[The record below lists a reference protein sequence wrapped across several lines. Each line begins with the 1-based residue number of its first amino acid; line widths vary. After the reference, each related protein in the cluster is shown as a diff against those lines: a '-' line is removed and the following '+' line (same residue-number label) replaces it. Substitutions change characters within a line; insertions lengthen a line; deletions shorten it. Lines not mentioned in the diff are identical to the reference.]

1 MAYSIR
7 AVNASG
13 IITKTYLYDTPE
25 DTLST
30 NPISVNTPE
39 GTKYAATDLST
50 QKSYLNCVGRDG
62 TVRRI
67 NAKSKDVYVPIIR
80 MEFGYG
86 EVAYPIKGDSS
97 QLSSTYGALIQDT
110 DESGAFPVTISA
122 KAGAAFSFSSPTDR
136 YHFEPQKTEPCTS
149 PGFGLQIKITCSV
162 YVKYKDGSEE
172 TGVHPYGFYYL
183 KGGAGSGLRNNISK
197 AGGSGRCSIT
207 GGDSICS
214 DPSGVTGCGCTY
226 VSSGNYSCSWA
237 GCSAKA
243 PMERGGYGAWA
254 SRFVTLPALTDKSFR
269 SSILSQ
275 YKNVEKSSL
284 NWSIQW
290 CVPAPASSMY
300 GKQGSCTA
308 SDGHCGSYYMGT
320 STYSNGSFSCINV
333 GCTSLTLSATCNCG
347 TSKAGVSVNGADG
360 GMDGITTTSV
370 GDLYP
375 LILIESIQ

>member
-50 QKSYLNCVGRDG
+50 QKSYFNCVGKDG

-67 NAKSKDVYVPIIR
+67 NAKSKDVYVPIMR
-80 MEFGYG
+80 TEFGYG
-86 EVAYPIKGDSS
+86 EIAYPIKGDSS
-97 QLSSTYGALIQDT
+97 QLSSTYGASIQDT

-136 YHFEPQKTEPCTS
+136 YHFEPRKDEPCTS
-149 PGFGLQIKITCSV
+149 PGFGLQIEIKCGVCVTH
-162 YVKYKDGSEE
+162 KDGS
-172 TGVHPYGFYYL
+172 VDRNVLPYGSYYL
-183 KGGAGSGLRNNISK
+183 KGGAGSGIANSISN
-197 AGGSGRCSIT
+197 AGGSGKCSVT
-207 GGDSICS
+207 GGDNMCS
-214 DPSGVTGCGCTY
+214 DDDGVVNCGCTY
-226 VSSGNYSCSWA
+226 ESKGNYRCSWA

-284 NWSIQW
+284 NWSIV
-290 CVPAPASSMY
+290 CYVPAPASSMY
-300 GKQGSCTA
+300 GTQGKCTA

-320 STYSNGSFSCINV
+320 GTYLNGSFSCINK
-333 GCTSLTLSATCNCG
+333 GCTAYTNSATCNCA

>member
-30 NPISVNTPE
+30 NPVSVNTPE

-50 QKSYLNCVGRDG
+50 QKSYLKCVGKDG

-67 NAKSKDVYVPIIR
+67 NAKSKDVYVPIMR
-80 MEFGYG
+80 TEFGYG
-86 EVAYPIKGDSS
+86 EVAYPIKGDSG
-97 QLSSTYGALIQDT
+97 QLSSTYGFSIQDT
-110 DESGAFPVTISA
+110 GEAGAFPVTISA
-122 KAGAAFSFSSPTDR
+122 LSGAAFSFSSPTDR
-136 YHFEPQKTEPCTS
+136 YHFEPLKNEPCTS
-149 PGFGLQIKITCSV
+149 PGFGLRIEIGCGV

-172 TGVHPYGFYYL
+172 TYEHPYGSYYL
-183 KGGAGSGLRNNISK
+183 KGGAGSGLRNSISR
-197 AGGSGRCSIT
+197 AGGSGKCSVT
-207 GGDSICS
+207 GDRGCPDG
-214 DPSGVTGCGCTY
+214 SGVINCGCTY
-226 VSSGNYSCSWA
+226 VSKDNYRCSWA

-269 SSILSQ
+269 SSILSR

-284 NWSIQW
+284 NWSII
-290 CVPAPASSMY
+290 CYVPAPASSMY
-300 GKQGSCTA
+300 GTQGKCTA
-308 SDGHCGSYYMGT
+308 SDGHCGSYHVGT
-320 STYSNGSFSCINV
+320 GSYSHGSFSCKGA
-333 GCTSLTLSATCNCG
+333 GCTAYTTNARCNCG
-347 TSKAGVSVNGADG
+347 MSKAGASVNGADG
-360 GMDGITTTSV
+360 GMDGITTTTV
-370 GDLYP
+370 DNLYP

>member
-1 MAYSIR
+1 MTYSIR

-30 NPISVNTPE
+30 NPISVSTPE

-50 QKSYLNCVGRDG
+50 QKSYLNCVGKDG

-67 NAKSKDVYVPIIR
+67 NAKSKDVYVPIMR
-80 MEFGYG
+80 TEFGYG
-86 EVAYPIKGDSS
+86 EIAYPIKGDSS
-97 QLSSTYGALIQDT
+97 QLSSTYGASIQDT
-110 DESGAFPVTISA
+110 DELGAFPVTISA

-149 PGFGLQIKITCSV
+149 PGFGLQIEIKCGV
-162 YVKYKDGSEE
+162 YVKYKDGSEDLK
-172 TGVHPYGFYYL
+172 VHPYGSYYI
-183 KGGAGSGLRNNISK
+183 KGGAGSGLRNSISK
-197 AGGSGRCSIT
+197 AGGSGKCSTT
-207 GGDSICS
+207 GAPICS
-214 DPSGVTGCGCTY
+214 DRAEGEVIHCGCTY
-226 VSSGNYSCSWA
+226 ESKGNYRCSWA

-254 SRFVTLPALTDKSFR
+254 SRFVTLPALIDKSFR

-284 NWSIQW
+284 NWSIV
-290 CVPAPASSMY
+290 CYVPAPASSMY
-300 GKQGSCTA
+300 GTQGKCTA
-308 SDGHCGSYYMGT
+308 SDGHCGSYNTG
-320 STYSNGSFSCINV
+320 TYSMDGCMGA
-333 GCTSLTLSATCNCG
+333 GCTAYTTNARCNCG
-347 TSKAGVSVNGADG
+347 ISKAGASVNGADG
-360 GMDGITTTSV
+360 GMDGITTTPV